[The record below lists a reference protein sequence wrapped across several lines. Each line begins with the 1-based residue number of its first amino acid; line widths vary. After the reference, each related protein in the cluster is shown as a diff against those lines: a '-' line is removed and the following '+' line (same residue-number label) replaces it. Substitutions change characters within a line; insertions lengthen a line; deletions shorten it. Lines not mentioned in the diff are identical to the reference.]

1 MQEAGVDL
9 VEPTQVMP
17 GLLYGYL
24 LDGGGGGQV
33 LSRKAIDEWQ
43 PSQGV
48 RWLHFNYRDPGAQ
61 EWICQQSGLSSL
73 ITDAL
78 LAEDT
83 RPRATFVDDGLLIA
97 LRGVNLTPGADPDD
111 MVSIRLWIDQHQI
124 ITTRMRSLFSVG
136 DIVEQIENRS
146 GPANGAEFLVELADR
161 LVWRMSDTVDQFEDD
176 LADMEERIIT
186 ADNASQR
193 YELANLRRQVITLR
207 RYLAPQREAFGKLVM
222 EKHGLLGDSDRA
234 RLRESTDQLLRH
246 VEDLDAVRERAAVAQ
261 EELLSRLSEQTNAR
275 MYMLSIVAAIFLPLS
290 FLTGLLGINVAGIPG
305 AEYPHAFAIFAL
317 ILMALVSAQIF
328 YFYRRGWL

>member
-1 MQEAGVDL
+1 M
-9 VEPTQVMP
+9 
-17 GLLYGYL
+17 
-24 LDGGGGGQV
+24 
-33 LSRKAIDEWQ
+33 
-43 PSQGV
+43 
-48 RWLHFNYRDPGAQ
+48 
-61 EWICQQSGLSSL
+61 
-73 ITDAL
+73 TDAL

-83 RPRATFVDDGLLIA
+83 RPRATFVDEGLLIA
-97 LRGVNLTPGADPDD
+97 LRGVNLTPGAAPDD
-111 MVSIRLWIDQHQI
+111 MVSIRIWIDQHQI
-124 ITTRMRSLFSVG
+124 VTTRMRSLFSVG

-207 RYLAPQREAFGKLVM
+207 RYLAPQREAFGKLVV
-222 EKHGLLGDSDRA
+222 EKHSLLGDADRA
-234 RLRESTDQLLRH
+234 RLREITDRLLRH

-305 AEYPHAFAIFAL
+305 AEYPYAFAIFVSIL
-317 ILMALVSAQIF
+317 IVLVSAQIL
-328 YFYRRGWL
+328 YLHRRSWL